1 MAGMY
6 ACTMPPKYKRL
17 VVRFLVLKV
26 SSYITVQTGNLVKTM
41 AGEDL
46 SSTDLHLTNGDMLLV
61 GQVAELAHPKE
72 VEVAHRS
79 HARKLQVIYCY
90 FIVNIV
96 TIYTQCF
103 FSCCSFCHAFF
114 GPAF

>member
-1 MAGMY
+1 
-6 ACTMPPKYKRL
+6 
-17 VVRFLVLKV
+17 
-26 SSYITVQTGNLVKTM
+26 M

-79 HARKLQVIYCY
+79 HARQLQVIYCY

-103 FSCCSFCHAFF
+103 SVVALFVMHFSVLHFD
-114 GPAF
+114 